1 MKDRPKNISV
11 SAQLLKGIGASSWFD
26 ITEEKQGYR
35 IIRYSENGEVECDSL
50 FIISGEENFDI
61 NKRFE
66 FTYISHCKECTIIQN
81 NKKIVFIRLK

>member
-11 SAQLLKGIGASSWFD
+11 SAQLLKGIGDSSWFE

-35 IIRYSENGEVECDSL
+35 ITRYSENGEVECDSL
-50 FIISGEENFDI
+50 FIISREENFDI

-66 FTYISHCKECTIIQN
+66 FTCISHCKECTIIQ
-81 NKKIVFIRLK
+81 